1 MTRGHADRMWAVGG
15 AVGAAVLVALA
26 WFFLIS
32 PQRAETA
39 VLQEDT
45 AAAHTRIGMLQQRL
59 GQLRKENSELA
70 KFQAQLAADRQAL
83 PTDSGLPNFLRQIQ
97 IAGEA
102 TGVTV
107 NSVTVGEPDVAAASG
122 GQLYAFTITMT
133 VEGNAATLSRYL
145 DQLQRV
151 QPRAVLINSVNL
163 AAADPSTSINSPSGL
178 TLNLHV
184 FVATPPGAK
193 APAPNTE
200 HTTSEGTN

>member
-1 MTRGHADRMWAVGG
+1 MTRGHAARLWAVGG
-15 AVGAAVLVALA
+15 AFGAAVLVALA

-39 VLQEDT
+39 ELHDETVATQAQIGTLQ
-45 AAAHTRIGMLQQRL
+45 RRL
-59 GQLRKENSELA
+59 TQLRKENSELA

-83 PTDSGLPNFLRQIQ
+83 PTDSGLSDFLRQIQ
-97 IAGEA
+97 VAGEA

-107 NSVTVGEPDVAAASG
+107 NSVNVGEPDLAESG
-122 GQLYAFTITMT
+122 GGLYMLAITMT
-133 VEGNAATLSRYL
+133 VGGNGTTLSRFL

-151 QPRAVLINSVNL
+151 QPRAVLISSVNL
-163 AAADPSTSINSPSGL
+163 AAADPSTSINSTSGL
-178 TLNLHV
+178 TVNMQI